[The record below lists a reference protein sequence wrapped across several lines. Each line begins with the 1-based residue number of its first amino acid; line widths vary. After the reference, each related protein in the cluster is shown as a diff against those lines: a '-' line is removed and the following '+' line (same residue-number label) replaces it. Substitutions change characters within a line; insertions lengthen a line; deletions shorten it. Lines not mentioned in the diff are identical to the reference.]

1 MTFGEKL
8 KEARKKIGL
17 SQEQFAEKLNISRS
31 AVAKWESDIGI
42 PDVSNLKSIAKLLNV
57 SIDSLLDVETDT
69 SAEAD
74 TSAETDTSAEA
85 DTSAET
91 DTSADAAAQI
101 ETDASIEN
109 NFEKCPEYKG
119 YYQTIELVG
128 WNDDVY
134 NVIVLG
140 QDKRFLYYK
149 IREKRQ
155 YKYGL
160 IGKKYITSV
169 SKGNKIKDSAEEDT
183 INIDSQYFCN
193 KHVKLEIACDRGLI
207 KGFFDFTNDNYLDVV
222 IKSFDDKKVIL
233 SLGQELDTEQ
243 ITKIEEI

>member
-69 SAEAD
+69 I
-74 TSAETDTSAEA
+74 TETDTSAEA

-109 NFEKCPEYKG
+109 SFEKCPEYEG

-193 KHVKLEIACDRGLI
+193 RHVKLEIACDRGLI

-233 SLGQELDTEQ
+233 SLGQELETEQ

>member
-42 PDVSNLKSIAKLLNV
+42 PDVSNLKSIAKLLHT
-57 SIDSLLDVETDT
+57 SIDSLLDV
-69 SAEAD
+69 
-74 TSAETDTSAEA
+74 EA

-109 NFEKCPEYKG
+109 KFEECPEYAG

-193 KHVKLEIACDRGLI
+193 RHVKLEIACDRGLI

-233 SLGQELDTEQ
+233 SLGQELETEQ

>member
-17 SQEQFAEKLNISRS
+17 SQEQLAEKLNISRS

-69 SAEAD
+69 SIEAD
-74 TSAETDTSAEA
+74 TSAETDASAETDTSAEA

-91 DTSADAAAQI
+91 DTDVS
-101 ETDASIEN
+101 SEN
-109 NFEKCPEYKG
+109 KFEKCPEYAG

-128 WNDDVY
+128 WNDGVY

-193 KHVKLEIACDRGLI
+193 RHVKLEVACDRGLI
-207 KGFFDFTNDNYLDVV
+207 KGFFDFTNDNYLDIV

>member
-69 SAEAD
+69 I
-74 TSAETDTSAEA
+74 TETDTSAEA

-91 DTSADAAAQI
+91 DTSADAAVQI

-109 NFEKCPEYKG
+109 SFEKCPEYEG

-193 KHVKLEIACDRGLI
+193 RHVKLEIACDRGLI

-233 SLGQELDTEQ
+233 SLGQELETEQ

>member
-42 PDVSNLKSIAKLLNV
+42 PDVSNLKSIAKLLHT
-57 SIDSLLDVETDT
+57 SIDSLLDV
-69 SAEAD
+69 
-74 TSAETDTSAEA
+74 EA

-109 NFEKCPEYKG
+109 KFEECPEYAG

-155 YKYGL
+155 YGL

-193 KHVKLEIACDRGLI
+193 RHVKLEIACDRGLI

-233 SLGQELDTEQ
+233 SLGQELETEQ

>member
-42 PDVSNLKSIAKLLNV
+42 PDVSNLKSIAKLLHT
-57 SIDSLLDVETDT
+57 SIDSLLDV
-69 SAEAD
+69 
-74 TSAETDTSAEA
+74 EA

-109 NFEKCPEYKG
+109 KFEECPEYAG

-155 YKYGL
+155 YKL

-193 KHVKLEIACDRGLI
+193 RHVKLEIACDRGLI

-233 SLGQELDTEQ
+233 SLGQELETEQ

>member
-31 AVAKWESDIGI
+31 AVAKWESNIGV

-74 TSAETDTSAEA
+74 TST
-85 DTSAET
+85 ET
-91 DTSADAAAQI
+91 DTSADAAVQI

-109 NFEKCPEYKG
+109 NFEKCPEYEG

-128 WNDDVY
+128 WNDGAYD
-134 NVIVLG
+134 VIVLG

-222 IKSFDDKKVIL
+222 IKSFDDKNVIL
-233 SLGQELDTEQ
+233 SLGHELETEQ

>member
-31 AVAKWESDIGI
+31 AVAKWESNIGI

-74 TSAETDTSAEA
+74 TSTETDTSAEA
-85 DTSAET
+85 DTSA
-91 DTSADAAAQI
+91 DAAVQI

-109 NFEKCPEYKG
+109 SFEKCPEYEG

-128 WNDDVY
+128 WNDDAY
-134 NVIVLG
+134 DVIVLG

-222 IKSFDDKKVIL
+222 IKSFDDKNVIL
-233 SLGQELDTEQ
+233 SLGHELETEQ

>member
-8 KEARKKIGL
+8 KEARKKTGL

-74 TSAETDTSAEA
+74 V
-85 DTSAET
+85 
-91 DTSADAAAQI
+91 QI

-109 NFEKCPEYKG
+109 KFEKCPEYAG

-128 WNDDVY
+128 WNDGVY

-149 IREKRQ
+149 IREKKQ

-233 SLGQELDTEQ
+233 SLGQELDIEQ